1 MAFSDRLFSGMVY
14 VVIGLFVLFCGIPFW
29 MVVSNSIASEIS
41 LQTIGYQ
48 LLPTDLSLYAFE
60 YLFRGK
66 QLWSSYGVTIAV
78 TVIGTA
84 LALFLTSTLAYV
96 MAHRKA
102 KYGRVLS
109 FMTYFTMIF
118 GSGMVGFYM
127 LVAIWLGLKDTLWAM
142 ILPYL
147 INPFFA
153 FILVAFYRTIPYEV
167 SEAAKI
173 DGANEISTFFRIIWP
188 MTVPALATIT
198 LFYALQY
205 WNDWYL
211 AIMFVDDYKLH
222 PLQIMIR
229 QLIANMNMQSYLQG
243 GTVSFDKPLPVKG
256 VQLATVCLTI
266 GPIIFLYP
274 FVQKYFVQGLTIGAV
289 KG

>member
-1 MAFSDRLFSGMVY
+1 MAFSNRLFSVAVY
-14 VVIGLFVLFCGIPFW
+14 SFIAFFVVICAVPFW
-29 MVVSNSIASEIS
+29 MVVVDSFASESS
-41 LQTIGYQ
+41 LQTAGYQ
-48 LLPTDLSLYAFE
+48 LFPSEFSTYAYQ
-60 YLFRGK
+60 YLFQGS
-66 QLWSSYGVTIAV
+66 QLWRSYSVTLVV
-78 TVIGTA
+78 TVVGTA
-84 LALFLTSTLAYV
+84 LSLLITSTMAYV
-96 MAHRKA
+96 MAHKKA
-102 KYGRVLS
+102 KFGGLLS

-118 GSGMVGFYM
+118 GSGMVGFYI
-127 LVAIWLGLKDTLWAM
+127 LVAIWLGLKDSIWSM

-147 INPFFA
+147 LNPFYA

-167 SEAAKI
+167 NEAATI
-173 DGANEISTFFRIIWP
+173 DGANEFTTFFRIIWP

-211 AIMFVDDYKLH
+211 AIMFVDNYHLH

-243 GTVSFDKPLPVKG
+243 GNVSFDKPLPVKG
-256 VQLATVCLTI
+256 VQLATVCVTI
-266 GPIIFLYP
+266 GPIILLYP
-274 FVQKYFVQGLTIGAV
+274 FVQKYFVKGLTIGAV